1 MESDLRALLVGH
13 APLTALVGQRIYWDE
28 VPQGADRPCIV
39 MYLVSG
45 ARGYHMQGPDK
56 LKDGRVQFD
65 CQAVLSTDKWA
76 VARELEAL
84 LSGYRGA
91 VGNTYF
97 NGMFMLLSRDKSE
110 PATKSGT
117 FRVRQL
123 DFEIWFRRA
132 S

>member
-1 MESDLRALLVGH
+1 MEGDLRAMLVGH

-45 ARGYHMQGPDK
+45 STGYHMQGPDK
-56 LKDGRVQFD
+56 LTSARIQFD

-76 VARELEAL
+76 MADALEAL

-91 VGNTYF
+91 VGGTYF
-97 NGMFMLLSRDKSE
+97 DGMFLALGRDKTE
-110 PATKSGT
+110 PATNSGT